1 MSARLIPQAL
11 VLDSPINP
19 SPAFLR
25 TVLAGVFNRD
35 VKTSADPIDNLS
47 ESETVVVLGSKLL
60 LDLGFER
67 NHIQA
72 IFRKFKDV
80 IECWGAQLR
89 SAIASQGGDKPLKLR
104 PRTLMLTISD
114 NTRAAMVNNHEVH
127 TQYYDF
133 KKDEEL
139 TALTGVAPILQL
151 AVNLSQLFESVVD
164 THRSDWYRLAVKE
177 AAESVCQGERAVD

>member
-1 MSARLIPQAL
+1 MSVRLIPQAL
-11 VLDSPINP
+11 VLGSPINP

-25 TVLAGVFNRD
+25 TVLASVFNRD
-35 VKTSADPIDNLS
+35 VKTSDDSADNIS
-47 ESETVVVLGSKLL
+47 EAETVVVLGSKLL

-80 IECWGAQLR
+80 IEHWGDQLR
-89 SAIASQGGDKPLKLR
+89 SAIASHGGDKPLKLR
-104 PRTLMLTISD
+104 PGTLMLTISD
-114 NTRAAMVNNHEVH
+114 NTRAAMVNNHEVR

-133 KKDEEL
+133 KKDEEI

-164 THRSDWYRLAVKE
+164 THRSDWYRLAAKE
-177 AAESVCQGERAVD
+177 AVESARQVERAVD